1 MNNNMLIDK
10 TVDITIS
17 KMNSSNIAVDEN
29 GGKNVAAFMQEIYN
43 KLIELN
49 QNRNPSILQVILYHL
64 QKHPSTEHIFV
75 GCIFYTLF

>member
-29 GGKNVAAFMQEIYN
+29 GGKNARRIYA
-43 KLIELN
+43 
-49 QNRNPSILQVILYHL
+49 RNLQQIDRA
-64 QKHPSTEHIFV
+64 
-75 GCIFYTLF
+75 

>member
-29 GGKNVAAFMQEIYN
+29 VGKNVAAFMQEIYN

-49 QNRNPSILQVILYHL
+49 QNRNQD
-64 QKHPSTEHIFV
+64 
-75 GCIFYTLF
+75 